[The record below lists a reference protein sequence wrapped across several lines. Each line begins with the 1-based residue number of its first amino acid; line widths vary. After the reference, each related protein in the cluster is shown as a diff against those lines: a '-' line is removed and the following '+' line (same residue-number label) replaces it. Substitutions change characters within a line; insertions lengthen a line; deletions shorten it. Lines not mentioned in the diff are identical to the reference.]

1 MKILATVLML
11 GALAGAGA
19 QAAPAYPDRPI
30 RIEVGFPPGGAID
43 TIARTI
49 APKMAESLGQ
59 AVVVENRPGAGGIIS
74 AQSVARSSPDGYTLF
89 MGTMGNFSITPALKK
104 DLPYSVEKDFA
115 PITLVASSDFVLYV
129 NPDLPV
135 KDVSQLI
142 AYSKSH
148 PQGIH
153 FSSSG
158 LGGLPHMAGEMFNA
172 ATGAKM
178 VHVPY
183 KGSSPSISDV
193 MAGQVQLT
201 FEAAAIGLPFV
212 KAGKLRAL
220 ATTGEKRSP
229 SFPDVPTVNETVPG
243 FIVSNWFGLAAP
255 ANTPAPVVHRLQ
267 QEVAKVMQDPAVVS
281 TLRGLGVEPVAS
293 TPESFASYLKEENLR
308 WAQVIKDADIKL
320 D

>member
-11 GALAGAGA
+11 GALSGAGA
-19 QAAPAYPDRPI
+19 QAGPAYPDRPI

-49 APKMAESLGQ
+49 APKMAESMGQ

-129 NPDLPV
+129 NPNLPV
-135 KDVSQLI
+135 KSVSELI
-142 AYSKSH
+142 TYSKSH

-229 SFPDVPTVNETVPG
+229 SFPDAAAVNETGSRQGHARPHRRFDAAQPG
-243 FIVSNWFGLAAP
+243 RGAGGQYARIVRRLSQGREPALGPSHRGRRHQAGLV
-255 ANTPAPVVHRLQ
+255 TSIH
-267 QEVAKVMQDPAVVS
+267 S
-281 TLRGLGVEPVAS
+281 T
-293 TPESFASYLKEENLR
+293 
-308 WAQVIKDADIKL
+308 
-320 D
+320 